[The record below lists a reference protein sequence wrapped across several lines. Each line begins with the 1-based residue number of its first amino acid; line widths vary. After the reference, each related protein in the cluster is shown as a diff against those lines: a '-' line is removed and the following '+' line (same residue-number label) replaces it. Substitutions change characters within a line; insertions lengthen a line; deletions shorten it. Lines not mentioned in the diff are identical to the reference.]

1 VRPLEVLD
9 GAEPGRD
16 DRPDAEPDDC
26 DPDSRD
32 PDGCDPDDCDPG
44 DCGPGDCGPDGAAA
58 GAGASPQVSQYP
70 SWIVPPQPGRVQVV
84 AAVVV
89 MAPAPVS

>member
-1 VRPLEVLD
+1 VRPLAVLD

-16 DRPDAEPDDC
+16 DRPAADE
-26 DPDSRD
+26 

-44 DCGPGDCGPDGAAA
+44 DWDPGDCGPDGAAA

-70 SWIVPPQPGRVQVV
+70 SWIVPPQPGRVHVV
-84 AAVVV
+84 AAMVV
-89 MAPAPVS
+89 MAAAPVY

>member
-32 PDGCDPDDCDPG
+32 PDGCD
-44 DCGPGDCGPDGAAA
+44 PDGAAA